1 MVPEVKEMT
10 HTIEVR
16 IPDDLLQR
24 LDERVRIRG
33 GDRSDY
39 IKEVLEKD
47 LRGAPPAHM
56 TFAELLSLAS
66 APSPAGEMSDEELTR
81 FAEDEVRALRA
92 EKSGGARHE

>member
-24 LDERVRIRG
+24 LDERVRVRG

-39 IKEVLEKD
+39 IKEVLEKV
-47 LRGAPPAHM
+47 LSKAPDAHM
-56 TFAELLSLAS
+56 TFADLLSLAS
-66 APSPAGEMSDEELTR
+66 GPSPAGGMSDEELTS
-81 FAEDEVRALRA
+81 FAEAEVRALRA
-92 EKSGGARHE
+92 EKRRAAAHE